1 MTKEILTV
9 TIRKDEGSN
18 EAFKFHPRL
27 IWFEGGTFV
36 EDVNF
41 DVAPYWSN
49 EVDEEANNSFS
60 EFPEFG
66 EEEKNIL
73 QRLIDAH
80 SFQISEN
87 CDVSQHF
94 FCSEEDAEAFAKK
107 LSENPYVD
115 FVILHDN
122 DSNEL
127 WSC

>member
-1 MTKEILTV
+1 MLTV
-9 TIRKDEGSN
+9 FIRNHSENGSDEA

-36 EDVNF
+36 EDVHF
-41 DVAPYWSN
+41 DVTPYWDN
-49 EVDEEANNSFS
+49 VEENNFVS
-60 EFPEFG
+60 EILEFG
-66 EEEKNIL
+66 DEQKNIL

-107 LSENPYVD
+107 LAKNPYLD

-122 DSNEL
+122 DSTTL
-127 WSC
+127 WSSSY